1 VKGIDSNDAEANVD
15 TDDLFDIRMQS
26 EKRAHTERGSNEH
39 RLIKYERTENNR
51 DIYSSDVIEKSPCK
65 LNETDTTD
73 WRETVKTGPDVK
85 TSFRKI
91 TENKDVCDKDLS
103 YNRRPHKHELGASGM
118 FQKDMYGGDERQMRK
133 RDVGLSRQSIK
144 TEILLCKMRI
154 TSMVKC
160 KKGSGEGAVF
170 PLQKLKKFFW
180 FNVFKNFC
188 VQAKGGGI
196 AQCLPPKY
204 ATGL

>member
-1 VKGIDSNDAEANVD
+1 MRNGH
-15 TDDLFDIRMQS
+15 TQ
-26 EKRAHTERGSNEH
+26 TERGSNEH
-39 RLIKYERTENNR
+39 RLRKYERTENNR

-73 WRETVKTGPDVK
+73 WRETVKIGPDVK

-170 PLQKLKKFFW
+170 PLQKLKKNFW

-188 VQAKGGGI
+188 VQAKGG
-196 AQCLPPKY
+196 ASPSVYPLNTPLACSRVSE
-204 ATGL
+204 